1 MSSRYPVAIVGKQ
14 HYQRAI
20 AAIGE
25 ADDVVLLHEP
35 DNPYDDRA
43 IAVVCHGDT
52 IGYLPRDCWLARA
65 LIDEGKPVSAR
76 VARLSNDEQGIIGV
90 TIEARLPGEPLRDR
104 SFQRR

>member
-1 MSSRYPVAIVGKQ
+1 MTRRYPVALVGERN
-14 HYQRAI
+14 YQDAI

-25 ADDVVLLHEP
+25 GEEVVLFHEP

-52 IGYLPRDCWLARA
+52 IGYLPRDCWLGEA

-76 VARLSNDEQGIIGV
+76 VARLSSGTSGVTGV
-90 TIEARLPGEPLRDR
+90 TIEARLAGEPLRTR
-104 SFQRR
+104 PYAP